1 MTRAAIR
8 SNPTRRGAVRRLI
21 SALVAA
27 LLAPAAAAAAPW
39 SDSAPLPGG
48 GEGLMGSP
56 ALAFSPAGLGFVT
69 TWGLDG
75 WRQGIAIVREEPRA
89 ASALAAPP
97 TPWAFIGRREIVAAT
112 SVHRDRG
119 RDLLQV
125 GLATP
130 GKRLRSVQTLA
141 VGRTPSFDLDASPR
155 GTAAVAFTRHGRL
168 YVSMRIPGA
177 RRFARPIAVSG
188 RAHALPDP
196 AVRVNGRGDVL
207 LAWTA
212 PRPERSPG
220 SPAYVMMARI
230 VRADGRL
237 SRLWR
242 LGASNAHARFAP
254 APSLAFTGDRRAL
267 VGWQS
272 GESTRVARVAYA
284 SSGGRFQPTQ
294 TLETFDQPVSM
305 DRQSEPQIR
314 VAFGSDGRGVAVWT
328 GCCATTR
335 AVRAAPLA
343 GARFGPVQTLSQPG
357 LDANVD
363 SLATGPRGE
372 FVTSWTEGPVSVPRV
387 VAAVRLG
394 GGAAQWGPAELV
406 ADQAAGAQLAI
417 DPVAR
422 VVFAAFYPIPVTTG
436 PLYATREP
444 LP

>member
-1 MTRAAIR
+1 MLVA
-8 SNPTRRGAVRRLI
+8 L
-21 SALVAA
+21 LVAA
-27 LLAPAAAAAAPW
+27 PAAAAAPW
-39 SDSAPLPGG
+39 SDSASLPGG
-48 GEGLMGSP
+48 GEGLMGAP
-56 ALAFSPAGLGFVT
+56 ALAFSPTGLGFLT
-69 TWGLDG
+69 TWGSGG
-75 WRQGIAIVREEPRA
+75 WTQGIPIVKDKPLA
-89 ASALAAPP
+89 ARPLAAPP
-97 TPWAFIGRREIVAAT
+97 TPWAFIGRREIVAVT
-112 SVHRDRG
+112 SVQRDRG

-141 VGRTPSFDLDASPR
+141 VGRTPSFDLDATTR
-155 GTAAVAFTRHGRL
+155 GTAAVAFTRHGHL
-168 YVSMRIPGA
+168 YLAMRSPGA

-188 RAHALPDP
+188 RAPVLPDP

-212 PRPERSPG
+212 PEPDRSPA

-242 LGASNAHARFAP
+242 LGASNAHAGFAP
-254 APSLAFTGDRRAL
+254 APSLAFTRNRRAL

-284 SSGGRFQPTQ
+284 SGGGRFQPTQ
-294 TLETFDQPVSM
+294 PLETFEQPVSS
-305 DRQSEPQIR
+305 DFQSEPQIR

-343 GARFGPVQTLSQPG
+343 GARFGPAQTLSQPG
-357 LDANVD
+357 GDANVS
-363 SLATGPRGE
+363 SLATGPRRE
-372 FVTSWTEGPVSVPRV
+372 LVTSWTEGPVSAPRV
-387 VAAVRLG
+387 VAAVLG
-394 GGAAQWGPAELV
+394 RGAAQWGPAELV
-406 ADQAAGAQLAI
+406 ADQAADAQLAI
-417 DPVAR
+417 DPVTR
-422 VVFAAFYPIPVTTG
+422 VVFAAFYPVPVTTG

-444 LP
+444 LS